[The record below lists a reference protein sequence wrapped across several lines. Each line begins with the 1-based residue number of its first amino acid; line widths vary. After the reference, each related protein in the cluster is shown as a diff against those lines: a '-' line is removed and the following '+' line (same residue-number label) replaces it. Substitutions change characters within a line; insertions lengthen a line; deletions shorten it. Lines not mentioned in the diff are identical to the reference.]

1 VTTNRDREFDPTRT
15 TGTTGLTGTT
25 GTTGTTG
32 MPGTTTTGSQD
43 RMQQAANKA
52 DELKDK
58 ALDKADE
65 LKDKA
70 LDKADE
76 LKDRAAQAGQQA
88 NERIDSAMTATGERL
103 TDLAQTVRERAPAGQ
118 AGDVAH
124 NAARA
129 LERGGEYLQRA
140 DPTMVRNDLENMIRE
155 HPIEALAIGLGIGFL
170 LGKSMSGSNNRRN
183 YYG

>member
-1 VTTNRDREFDPTRT
+1 MS
-15 TGTTGLTGTT
+15 GTTGA
-25 GTTGTTG
+25 G
-32 MPGTTTTGSQD
+32 MPGTGMSGTAGAGGAQE
-43 RMQQAANKA
+43 RLQQAQEKA
-52 DELKDK
+52 GELKDRATEK
-58 ALDKADE
+58 AG
-65 LKDKA
+65 
-70 LDKADE
+70 E

-103 TDLAQTVRERAPAGQ
+103 SDLAQTVRDRAPAGQ
-118 AGDVAH
+118 AGDVAQ

-140 DPTMVRNDLENMIRE
+140 DPTMVRSDLENVIRD

-170 LGKSMSGSNNRRN
+170 LGKAMSSNNNRRN

>member
-1 VTTNRDREFDPTRT
+1 MTTNRDRDFSA
-15 TGTTGLTGTT
+15 TGA
-25 GTTGTTG
+25 G
-32 MPGTTTTGSQD
+32 MPGTGMSGTTGATGTQD
-43 RMQQAANKA
+43 RMQQAQ
-52 DELKDK
+52 DK
-58 ALDKADE
+58 AGEIKDRATEKAGE
-65 LKDKA
+65 IKDIA
-70 LDKADE
+70 TERAGE

-88 NERIDSAMTATGERL
+88 TERIDSAMTATGERL
-103 TDLAQTVRERAPAGQ
+103 TNLASTVRERAPAGQ

-140 DPTMVRNDLENMIRE
+140 DPNMVRSDLENVIRD

-170 LGKSMSGSNNRRN
+170 LGKAMSSNNNRRN